1 MFIVRFTADYGSD
14 GNHYSNGRALGSI
27 KKLEEAG
34 LPAKYEDDCRDL
46 PKAGHIRVY
55 RKKES
60 CAVSSRDSRPDTR
73 IHSPHVGGF
82 DCVDV
87 STFCLCRGKDAFLS
101 LNQNNTSLRKT
112 PRDAVAGIND
122 IMRPLTVKRLDE
134 LSVAGRLTPQA

>member
-1 MFIVRFTADYGSD
+1 M
-14 GNHYSNGRALGSI
+14 
-27 KKLEEAG
+27 
-34 LPAKYEDDCRDL
+34 
-46 PKAGHIRVY
+46 
-55 RKKES
+55 
-60 CAVSSRDSRPDTR
+60 SSRDSHPDTR

-87 STFCLCRGKDAFLS
+87 STLCLCRGKDAFLS
-101 LNQNNTSLRKT
+101 LNQNNTSLRKM